1 MVLEWMQK
9 VDVLEY
15 YSDVSVASASD
26 SFPLPAVMRCRVYVQ
41 KPRRRGARMLVS
53 KRNILLRDRHTCQCA
68 PLPFVAAAQPVSCVR
83 GPAPGTTVAV
93 WLCGRCLQ
101 IALIAPIALQI
112 VAWLRNACIA
122 SQRLCVAVCMNG
134 GLFVRALLDGS

>member
-68 PLPFVAAAQPVSCVR
+68 PLPFVAAAQPVSCVC

-101 IALIAPIALQI
+101 IARADRGLAAEC
-112 VAWLRNACIA
+112 VH
-122 SQRLCVAVCMNG
+122 RLAAFVCCRMHEWRP
-134 GLFVRALLDGS
+134 FVRALLDGS